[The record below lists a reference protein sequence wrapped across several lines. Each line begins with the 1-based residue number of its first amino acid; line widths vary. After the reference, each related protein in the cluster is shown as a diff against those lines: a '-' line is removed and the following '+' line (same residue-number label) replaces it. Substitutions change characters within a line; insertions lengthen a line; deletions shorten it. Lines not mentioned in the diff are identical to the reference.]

1 VIHEEEK
8 VYHSATQD
16 YGSVNAD
23 DVEFLD
29 ANNDE

>member
-1 VIHEEEK
+1 VIHEKEK
-8 VYHSATQD
+8 VYQSALQD
-16 YGSVNAD
+16 DGNVNAD